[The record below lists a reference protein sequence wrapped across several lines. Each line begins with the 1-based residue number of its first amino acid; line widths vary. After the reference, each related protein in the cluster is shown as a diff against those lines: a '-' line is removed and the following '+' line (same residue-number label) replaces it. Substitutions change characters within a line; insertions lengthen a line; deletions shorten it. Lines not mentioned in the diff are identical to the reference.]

1 MDPYTHTKGKQRRE
15 YDMTANPLY
24 GTAKSIPQK
33 EFHMTRNELYNTVH
47 NGQLQR
53 SQEDFKM
60 TQNQTYKRASV
71 ISHDA

>member
-1 MDPYTHTKGKQRRE
+1 MAE
-15 YDMTANPLY
+15 NPVY
-24 GTAKSIPQK
+24 GTPISTPQK
-33 EFHMTRNELYNTVH
+33 EFHIMTRNELYKTIH

-53 SQEDFKM
+53 SQEDFNM